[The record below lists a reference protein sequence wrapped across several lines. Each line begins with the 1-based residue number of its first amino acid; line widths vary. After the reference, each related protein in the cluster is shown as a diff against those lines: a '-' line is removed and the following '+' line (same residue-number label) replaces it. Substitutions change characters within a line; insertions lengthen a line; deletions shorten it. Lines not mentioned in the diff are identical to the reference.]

1 MEQTKEYEE
10 PKEEDLSPDRD
21 GTIIKSIIVAGEK
34 FNCPT
39 DHSPVKVHAVGSD
52 LNNRVFYDKEL
63 EYIMGEGFEQQLPE
77 GVDKALRR
85 INKGEKCRVT
95 LKGRFGYGSQPP
107 PEFRLAANETIIF
120 TLFLK
125 DFEKIKASWELL
137 DEEKLI
143 EAIKFK
149 DRGTKFFSEGKY
161 QLALTKVYN
170 AIVSLLE
177 FARPSKPDEE
187 EGKQLAEKYQQTL
200 IAAWLNIA
208 LVNLKIG
215 EKAEAI
221 RNCDKVLEK
230 MPSNVKALYRKAQ
243 AQQMFK
249 DFEEAIET
257 YKTVLE
263 FEPENKAAAQQI
275 QECRHQ
281 LGILN
286 ARQRKKFRGLFDRL
300 ANEKQQDD
308 ENIGQKMEVA

>member
-1 MEQTKEYEE
+1 MDTSKEPEEQK
-10 PKEEDLSPDRD
+10 EDLSPDRD
-21 GTIIKSIIVAGEK
+21 GTIIKSIIVSGEK
-34 FNCPT
+34 FNCPS

-52 LNNRVFYDKEL
+52 LNGRVFYDREL
-63 EYIMGEGFEQQLPE
+63 EYIMGEGFEHQLPE

-85 INKGEKCRVT
+85 INKGEKCKVT
-95 LKGRFGYGSQPP
+95 LKGRFGYGTQPP
-107 PEFRLAANETIIF
+107 SEFGLNANETIIF

-125 DFEKIKASWELL
+125 DFEKVKASWELL

-143 EAIKFK
+143 EALKFK
-149 DRGTKFFSEGKY
+149 ERGTKFFGEGKY
-161 QLALTKVYN
+161 QLALSKYN

-187 EGKQLAEKYQQTL
+187 EGKQLTEKYGQTL
-200 IAAWLNIA
+200 IAAWLNIV
-208 LVNLKIG
+208 LVNLKMG

-230 MPSNVKALYRKAQ
+230 NPKNVKALYRKAQ

-257 YKTVLE
+257 YKIVLE
-263 FEPENKAAAQQI
+263 LEPENKAAIQQI

-281 LGILN
+281 LNILN
-286 ARQRKKFRGLFDRL
+286 ERERKKFKGLFDRL
-300 ANEKQQDD
+300 ANENQ
-308 ENIGQKMEVA
+308 EEGNKMEKI

>member
-1 MEQTKEYEE
+1 MDTSKEPEEQK
-10 PKEEDLSPDRD
+10 EDLSPDRD
-21 GTIIKSIIVAGEK
+21 GTIIKSIIVSGEK
-34 FNCPT
+34 FNCPS

-52 LNNRVFYDKEL
+52 LNGRVFYDREL
-63 EYIMGEGFEQQLPE
+63 EYIMGEGFEHQLPE

-85 INKGEKCRVT
+85 INKGEKCKVT
-95 LKGRFGYGSQPP
+95 LKGRFGYGTQPP
-107 PEFRLAANETIIF
+107 SEFGLNANETIIF

-125 DFEKIKASWELL
+125 DFEKVKASWELL

-143 EAIKFK
+143 EALKFK
-149 DRGTKFFSEGKY
+149 ERGTKFFGEGKY
-161 QLALTKVYN
+161 QLALSKYN

-187 EGKQLAEKYQQTL
+187 EGKQLTEKYEQTL
-200 IAAWLNIA
+200 IAAWLNIV
-208 LVNLKIG
+208 LVNLKMG

-230 MPSNVKALYRKAQ
+230 KPKNVKALYRKAQ

-257 YKTVLE
+257 YKIVLE
-263 FEPENKAAAQQI
+263 LEPENKAAIQQI

-281 LGILN
+281 LNILN
-286 ARQRKKFRGLFDRL
+286 ERERKKFKGLFDRL
-300 ANEKQQDD
+300 ANENQ
-308 ENIGQKMEVA
+308 EEGNKMEEI